1 MPLKFSPLRRHR
13 MTPKTYTAVPRFHSP
28 VPDSVDLTEAHKAAN
43 LIKLPLFPQGEQVAG
58 LLEAKNA
65 EGLPLYPELVIQMGR
80 RATKTSSIQAT
91 LLGRCFSIPEYQVI
105 STAQTGT
112 LSQQFLAELGSRLE
126 LAFPDDKTRP
136 FRFYK
141 SNGSIRIVWDNGSVW
156 RAVKPQASA
165 FRGSAADTILFDEA
179 GEYDSK
185 TTEDLL
191 AGAMPVLATRPSAQL
206 IVTGTP
212 PRTREG
218 LLWQYLTAGRKGT
231 EDLGILD
238 YSMEPTDDATDEELW
253 SKVYPGISSG
263 LVAVKFLR
271 KALETQ
277 GLLSFSR
284 EFLCLDPVASSLRAI
299 SEEDWEA
306 GQVPEMLDLPVDNFS
321 IAFDTTPSGDAGA
334 VAVAFYTSD
343 GLPHVQILEHK
354 GGINWLPAYIGKLLT
369 EHRGAEIGFD
379 SIGNNLT
386 VFQTLQRNRRISTH
400 NLRAMTMKEVAS
412 GVSYMTM
419 HVSDR
424 ALVHAKDPSLDK
436 AVEAAAFRY
445 SGDSRLWSRGNSNE
459 DISPLIAASNALYI
473 AAGKRHKEPRKR
485 RELLSL

>member
-1 MPLKFSPLRRHR
+1 
-13 MTPKTYTAVPRFHSP
+13 MTAETFTAVPRFYSP
-28 VPDSVDLTEAHKAAN
+28 VPDSVDLTEAHKAAD
-43 LIKLPLFPQGEQVAG
+43 LLQLPLFPQGEQVAG
-58 LLEAKNA
+58 LLEAKTD
-65 EGLPLYPELVIQMGR
+65 EGRPLYPKCVIQMGR

-91 LLGRCFSIPEYQVI
+91 LLGRCFSIPGYRII

-112 LSQQFLAELGSRLE
+112 LSQQFLAELGSQLE
-126 LAFPDDKTRP
+126 AAYPDEDTRP

-141 SNGSIRIVWDNGSVW
+141 SNGSIRIVWDNGSQW

-165 FRGSAADTILFDEA
+165 FRGSAADCILMDEA
-179 GEYDSK
+179 GEYDDK

-191 AGAMPVLATRPSAQL
+191 AGALPVLATRKSAQL

-212 PRTREG
+212 PKTRSG
-218 LLWQYLTAGRKGT
+218 LLWNHLQAGRKGT
-231 EDLGILD
+231 PRLGILD
-238 YSMEPTDDATDEELW
+238 YSMEPTDDATDVELW
-253 SKVYPGISSG
+253 HKVYPGLSSG
-263 LVAVKFLR
+263 LVEEDFLHE
-271 KALETQ
+271 ALETQ

-306 GQVPEMLDLPVDNFS
+306 GQVPDLLELPADNFS

-334 VAVAFYTSD
+334 VAVAWYTPD
-343 GLPHVQILEHK
+343 GQPHVQILDHR

-369 EHRGAEIGFD
+369 DHRGAEIGFD
-379 SIGNNLT
+379 SIGNNLS
-386 VFQTLQRNRRISTH
+386 VFQTLQRNRKISTR
-400 NLRAMTMKEVAS
+400 NLRSMTMKEVS
-412 GVSYMTM
+412 GGVSLMTS
-419 HVSDR
+419 HISDR
-424 ALVHAKDPSLDK
+424 ALVHAVDPSLDK

-473 AAGKRHKEPRKR
+473 AAGKRHKEPRKK
-485 RELLSL
+485 REPLTF

>member
-1 MPLKFSPLRRHR
+1 MTAETFTAIPRHISPYPES
-13 MTPKTYTAVPRFHSP
+13 TDV
-28 VPDSVDLTEAHKAAN
+28 TEAQKAAEAMGIS
-43 LIKLPLFPQGEQVAG
+43 LLPQGLQVAG
-58 LLEAKNA
+58 LLNA
-65 EGLPLYPELVIQMGR
+65 TNDEGYPLYPEAVIQMGR

-91 LLGRCFSIPEYQVI
+91 LLGRCFSIPGYRII

-112 LSQQFLAELGSRLE
+112 LSQQFLAELGSQLE
-126 LAFPDDKTRP
+126 AAYPDEETRP

-141 SNGSIRIVWDNGSVW
+141 SNGSIRIVWDNGSQW

-165 FRGSAADTILFDEA
+165 FRGSYADCILMDEA
-179 GEYDSK
+179 GEYDAK

-191 AGAMPVLATRPSAQL
+191 AGAMPVLATRPNAQL

-218 LLWQYLTAGRKGT
+218 LLWQYLQAGRKGT

-238 YSMEPTDDATDEELW
+238 YSMEPTDDATDEALW
-253 SKVYPGISSG
+253 WKVYPGLASG
-263 LVAVKFLR
+263 LVSLKFLR

-299 SEEDWEA
+299 SEEDWAA
-306 GQVPEMLDLPVDNFS
+306 GQVPDMLEIPSDNIS

-334 VAVAFYTSD
+334 VAVAWYTPE

-369 EHRGAEIGFD
+369 EHRGTEIGFD
-379 SIGNNLT
+379 SIGNNLS

-400 NLRAMTMKEVAS
+400 NLRSMTMKEVAS
-412 GVSYMTM
+412 GVSFMTM

-424 ALVHAKDPSLDK
+424 ALVHAVDPSLDR

-473 AAGKRHKEPRKR
+473 AAGKRHREPYKKR
-485 RELLSL
+485 EALTF

>member
-1 MPLKFSPLRRHR
+1 MSAQTFV
-13 MTPKTYTAVPRFHSP
+13 AVPRYISP
-28 VPDSVDLTEAHKAAN
+28 TPDSVDITEAHKAAESMGIS
-43 LIKLPLFPQGEQVAG
+43 LLPQGEQVAT
-58 LLEAKNA
+58 LLEAKN
-65 EGLPLYPELVIQMGR
+65 EFGQPLYPELVIQMGR

-91 LLGRCFSIPEYQVI
+91 LLGRCFSIPKYRII

-112 LSQQFLAELGSRLE
+112 LSQQFLAELGSQLE
-126 LAFPDDKTRP
+126 MAYPDEATRP

-141 SNGSIRIVWDNGSVW
+141 SNGSIRIVWDNGSEW

-165 FRGSAADTILFDEA
+165 FRGSAADCILFDEA
-179 GEYDSK
+179 GEYDAK
-185 TTEDLL
+185 TSEDLL
-191 AGAMPVLATRPSAQL
+191 AGALPVLATRPNAQL

-218 LLWQYLTAGRKGT
+218 LLWQYLQAGRKGT

-238 YSMEPTDDATDEELW
+238 YSMSPTQDATDESVWHE
-253 SKVYPGISSG
+253 VYPGLSSG
-263 LVAVKFLR
+263 LVKLSFLR

-299 SEEDWEA
+299 PEEDWLA
-306 GQVPEMLDLPVDNFS
+306 GQVPEMLALPASNVS
-321 IAFDTTPSGDAGA
+321 IAFDTTQSGDAGA
-334 VAVAFYTSD
+334 VAVAWYTPD

-354 GGINWLPAYIGKLLT
+354 GGINWLPGYLEKLLKA
-369 EHRGAEIGFD
+369 HKGVEIGFD
-379 SIGNNLT
+379 SIGNNLSI
-386 VFQTLQRNRRISTH
+386 FQTLQRKRGISTV
-400 NLRAMTMKEVAS
+400 NLRSMTMKEVAG
-412 GVSYMTM
+412 GVSLMTS
-419 HVSDR
+419 HISDR
-424 ALVHAKDPSLDK
+424 SLVHAVDPSLDR

-473 AAGKRHKEPRKR
+473 AAGKRHKEPYKKR
-485 RELLSL
+485 APRTF